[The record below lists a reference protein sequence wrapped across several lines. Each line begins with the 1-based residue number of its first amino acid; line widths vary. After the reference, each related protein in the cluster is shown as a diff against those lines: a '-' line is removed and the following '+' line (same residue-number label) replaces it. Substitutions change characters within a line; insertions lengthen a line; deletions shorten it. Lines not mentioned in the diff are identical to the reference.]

1 MLLAVLICALA
12 TYTAFHIY
20 GSARQ
25 TKGPKRLGWI
35 FLTGIATGAG
45 IWATHFVA
53 MLAFKTGLPT
63 AYDPVLTLAS
73 LLIAIGVT
81 AAGFLIAVQG
91 DGRWQPALGGVVIG
105 AGIAS
110 MHYTGMRAFT
120 TTGTVE
126 WDATLVAASIVFGV
140 VFGAAAML
148 RFHSASRRW
157 AILSSAGLLT
167 VAICTLHFT
176 AMGAA
181 IITPDPTIV
190 VYPSFMDNSMMAL
203 AVTGV
208 ASLVIFAAL
217 AAALIDKVS
226 ARESAVRLYELA
238 DAAAEGIVIA
248 KDGEIVNV
256 NQRVSELSGFPGEQ
270 LIGKRIF
277 GDLL

>member
-1 MLLAVLICALA
+1 MYRVLSCLRDQHDYRLVLLAVLICALA

-20 GSARQ
+20 ASVRQSQGS
-25 TKGPKRLGWI
+25 KRLGWI

-63 AYDPVLTLAS
+63 ACDPVLTLAS

-81 AAGFLIAVQG
+81 ATGFLIAAQG
-91 DGRWQPALGGVVIG
+91 EGRWQPALGGVVIG

-126 WDATLVAASIVFGV
+126 WDSTLVAASVVLGV
-140 VFGAAAML
+140 VFGAAAL
-148 RFHSASRRW
+148 VRFHGDSRRW
-157 AILSSAGLLT
+157 AAASAAGLPT
-167 VAICTLHFT
+167 IAICTLHFT

-203 AVTGV
+203 AVAGG

-217 AAALIDKVS
+217 AAALID
-226 ARESAVRLYELA
+226 RE
-238 DAAAEGIVIA
+238 
-248 KDGEIVNV
+248 
-256 NQRVSELSGFPGEQ
+256 
-270 LIGKRIF
+270 
-277 GDLL
+277 

>member
-1 MLLAVLICALA
+1 MYRVLSCLRDQHDYRLVLLAVLICALA

-20 GSARQ
+20 ASVRQSQGS
-25 TKGPKRLGWI
+25 KRLGWI

-45 IWATHFVA
+45 IWA
-53 MLAFKTGLPT
+53 
-63 AYDPVLTLAS
+63 
-73 LLIAIGVT
+73 IAIGVT
-81 AAGFLIAVQG
+81 ATGFLIAAQG
-91 DGRWQPALGGVVIG
+91 EGRWQPALGGVVIG

-126 WDATLVAASIVFGV
+126 WDSTLVAASVVLGV
-140 VFGAAAML
+140 VFGAAAL
-148 RFHSASRRW
+148 VRFHGASRRW
-157 AILSSAGLLT
+157 AAASAAGLLT
-167 VAICTLHFT
+167 IAICTLHFT

-203 AVTGV
+203 AVAGG

-217 AAALIDKVS
+217 VAALIDGES

-238 DAAAEGIVIA
+238 DAAA
-248 KDGEIVNV
+248 D
-256 NQRVSELSGFPGEQ
+256 
-270 LIGKRIF
+270 
-277 GDLL
+277 